1 MKNFKHFIEECE
13 DLNETLITEATGSA
27 ANSQGVAFEAALTR
41 ELHHKGKFAE
51 SHPNEDGMSAEE
63 AHRHHM
69 NNLSQEMQLKVVS
82 GAKAASKELRD
93 HLHENGHYD
102 RTEKL
107 ETTWT
112 SKPGQLS
119 RTVGVDDPD
128 NPSDIVLSTR
138 DRSKHVGVS
147 LKFGEKPGLRSPGV
161 KDLSSMA
168 GIKHFQSDI
177 DSHKEE
183 LVKDMGKH
191 VSGANQ
197 NERNDQYRAAE
208 KGSPAAKTAA
218 AKVKSKSLMFRSSVA
233 ARYAAGFSKLSH
245 EKATD
250 AVRRLMNAEKTNT
263 NYIKL
268 SHNPKNGK
276 TDISDPVADFDKMHG
291 KVKKYHFSSKGM
303 YTDVHAEDKEGNL
316 HHVLRIGIKDKSSP
330 MTNIVGS
337 VAHAGGYKRL
347 LNA

>member
-13 DLNETLITEATGSA
+13 DLNESLITEATGSA

-69 NNLSQEMQLKVVS
+69 NNLSQEMQLKVAS
-82 GAKAASKELRD
+82 GAKAAAKALRD
-93 HLHENGHYD
+93 HLHDHGHYD
-102 RTEKL
+102 QKEKL

-168 GIKHFQSDI
+168 GIKHFQPDI

-191 VSGANQ
+191 VSGVNQ

-218 AKVKSKSLMFRSSVA
+218 AKVKSKSLMFRSSMA

-303 YTDVHAEDKEGNL
+303 YTDVHAEDKDGNL